1 MCKDCKQTKKTND
14 NNTDTNIDYNLKKIE
29 HAQHTDT
36 HTHTRNKNKKLQT
49 KLKLQWTRKRNCKVE
64 KEGMSHTF
72 VI

>member
-1 MCKDCKQTKKTND
+1 MH
-14 NNTDTNIDYNLKKIE
+14 NT
-29 HAQHTDT
+29 QT